1 MWQHFIKNSHM
12 INVIEI
18 TKVHAHTQ
26 RIEIERKHT
35 LKHMKWFNLIDLPSI
50 QTSLIMSI
58 KIDVLLSF
66 LQSISSTH
74 SIFSSNLPSHLIFH
88 PVFVWFV
95 HCGSGKWWWWWWSK
109 FKNRFDSMRLEIFAS
124 VLQPVQ
130 HFYSVLLPILSCC
143 LCNATALV
151 NGFFLCWLSFIHSVI
166 YFIDINNHELEYEK
180 QSCFFLRYTQYK
192 SEKKSLFNVISLT
205 FFPLHSIRFAKELG
219 FIHLHISWN
228 KLTSGRDFSF

>member
-1 MWQHFIKNSHM
+1 
-12 INVIEI
+12 
-18 TKVHAHTQ
+18 
-26 RIEIERKHT
+26 
-35 LKHMKWFNLIDLPSI
+35 MKWFNLIDLPSI

-130 HFYSVLLPILSCC
+130 HFYSVLFPILSCC

-151 NGFFLCWLSFIHSVI
+151 NGFFFMLVIFHSQCHLLYRHQQSWARIWEAKLFFFALYAIQKRKEISFQC
-166 YFIDINNHELEYEK
+166 DIVD
-180 QSCFFLRYTQYK
+180 FF
-192 SEKKSLFNVISLT
+192 SAS
-205 FFPLHSIRFAKELG
+205 
-219 FIHLHISWN
+219 
-228 KLTSGRDFSF
+228 